1 MGVLVNSMAIKAI
14 IFDCFGVLVVAGHVL
29 MHQDYPQFNAEFTEL
44 QLQSDLGN
52 ITRQQFNDS
61 AAKLI
66 GTTASEVERRYW
78 SINQFNQ
85 LVLDWVHELKMSG
98 KYKVGMLSNI
108 SRDWMDTSLPV
119 FEQQQL
125 FDDMIMSGD
134 VRIVKPNPEIFKLM
148 ANKLGVLPSEC
159 VMVDDLSRNIDGA
172 KQAGMQGIVFKSVG
186 QARAELN
193 KILESTNA

>member
-1 MGVLVNSMAIKAI
+1 MAIKAI

-29 MHQDYPQFNAEFTEL
+29 MHQDYPQFDAEFTEL

-52 ITRQQFNDS
+52 ISRQQFNDS

-98 KYKVGMLSNI
+98 KYKIGMLSNI

-172 KQAGMQGIVFKSVG
+172 KQAGMQGIIFKSVG
-186 QARAELN
+186 QARAELS

>member
-1 MGVLVNSMAIKAI
+1 MAIKAI

-29 MHQDYPQFNAEFTEL
+29 MHQDYPQFDAEFTEL

-52 ITRQQFNDS
+52 ISRQQFNDS

-98 KYKVGMLSNI
+98 KYKIGMLSNI